1 MQLLCYQW
9 KHFSPED
16 HSVLEDCSFCR
27 AAIRADFLDI
37 PINTHSYELPNRK
50 QHENG
55 QRE

>member
-1 MQLLCYQW
+1 MQLLWYQW

-27 AAIRADFLDI
+27 AAMRADFRDI